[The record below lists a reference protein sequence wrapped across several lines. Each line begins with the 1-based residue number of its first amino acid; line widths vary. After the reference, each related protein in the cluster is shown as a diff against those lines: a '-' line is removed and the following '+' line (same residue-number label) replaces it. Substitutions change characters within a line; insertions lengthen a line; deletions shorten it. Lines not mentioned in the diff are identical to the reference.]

1 MSMGTELTGRGTREV
16 SGMGSIL
23 VSAGGGGAR
32 GGCSS
37 GGGDGGG
44 GGSKVM
50 VSISRMVRS
59 GVFSTTVNRRA
70 NPKTASSIAEAV
82 MPMMMELNF
91 KTQISS
97 KRRGWGEKIY
107 RKGAE
112 VAEERKAG
120 VV

>member
-37 GGGDGGG
+37 GGGGGG

-82 MPMMMELNF
+82 MPMMMERRF
-91 KTQISS
+91 KL
-97 KRRGWGEKIY
+97 
-107 RKGAE
+107 
-112 VAEERKAG
+112 
-120 VV
+120 